1 MSIDKSNDI
10 GNINDVEEE
19 LSDNEMTSK
28 INELA
33 AKFGLLGEAL
43 DDDFGGKSMWFLY

>member
-1 MSIDKSNDI
+1 MMSLDRTSDI
-10 GNINDVEEE
+10 GNIDDVEEDLQDKE
-19 LSDNEMTSK
+19 TSAK

-43 DDDFGGKSMWFLY
+43 DDDFGIANS